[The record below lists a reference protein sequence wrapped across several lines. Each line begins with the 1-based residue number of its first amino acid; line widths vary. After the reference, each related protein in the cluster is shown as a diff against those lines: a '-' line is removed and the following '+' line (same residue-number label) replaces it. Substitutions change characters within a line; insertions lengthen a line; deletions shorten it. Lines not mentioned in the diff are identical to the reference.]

1 MKRTKIL
8 ILLIAMALPLFAQE
22 SGIRIKELYS
32 PNYPIITFRVM
43 IETGSI
49 NDPKGKEGLNALT
62 ILMLAQGGT
71 KNLSYKKLQEKIYP
85 WAASI
90 GYQFDKEVSVIIGEV
105 HRDHLEKFYK
115 IFSDLILNPR
125 FDENDF
131 KRNKEQLLNYI
142 KATIRSGNDEELG
155 KQALVSFI
163 YENHPYGAPEFGTV
177 QGLNNITLDDVK
189 EFYKRYFTQGN
200 IMFGIAGGYPKDLIK
215 RIKKDFSKLPPGK
228 PERVQL
234 PEPEK
239 INGLEFLLIEKET
252 RSTAISFG
260 FPISV
265 NRSHK
270 DFYAL
275 MVANSYFGEH
285 RTFNGILMQKIRG
298 QRGLNY
304 GDYSYIE
311 HFVQDGSSTFPVPNI
326 PRRQQYFSVWIR
338 PVENKNRHFVL
349 RQAIRELENLVKNGL
364 SQKDFESTREFLLN
378 YSKLWVQ
385 TLNRRLGYM
394 MDSDWYGI
402 EYFIDKIQKEL
413 SELKIEDVNNAVRK
427 YLNFENI
434 KIVAVTK
441 DAESYKQDL
450 VSNKPSPITYVS
462 PVSRSILEEDKII
475 QEYRLDAKPEK
486 FKIVPVDLIFEK

>member
-1 MKRTKIL
+1 MKASKV
-8 ILLIAMALPLFAQE
+8 ILLMLLAVTISSAKSSE
-22 SGIRIKELYS
+22 IKIKELYS

-43 IETGSI
+43 IGTGSV

-62 ILMLAQGGT
+62 VLMLAQGGT
-71 KNLSYKKLQEKIYP
+71 KELTYKEIQEKLYP
-85 WAASI
+85 WAARI
-90 GYQFDKEVSVIIGEV
+90 NYQFDKEVSVIIGEV

-125 FDENDF
+125 FDEQDF
-131 KRNKEQLLNYI
+131 KRNKDLLLNYI
-142 KATIRSGNDEELG
+142 KATIRSGDDEELG
-155 KQALVSFI
+155 KQSLVWFI
-163 YENHPYGAPEFGTV
+163 YEDHPYHSPEFGTV
-177 QGLNNITLDDVK
+177 EGLNNITLEDVK
-189 EFYKRYFTQGN
+189 SFYKKYFTQGN
-200 IMFGIAGGYPKDLIK
+200 ITFGIAGGYPKSLIQK
-215 RIKKDFSKLPPGK
+215 IKKDFSRLPLGK
-228 PERVQL
+228 PEPVKL
-234 PEPEK
+234 PEPKK
-239 INGLEFLLIEKET
+239 IDGLEFLLIEKET

-260 FPISV
+260 FPISI

-311 HFVQDGSSTFPVPNI
+311 HFVQDGGSTFPVPNI

-349 RQAIRELENLVKNGL
+349 RQAIRELEVLVKNGL
-364 SQKDFESTREFLLN
+364 SEKDFESTREFLLN

-413 SELKIEDVNNAVRK
+413 PKLTVEDVNNAIKK

-441 DAESYKQDL
+441 DAQSYMQDL
-450 VSNKPSPITYVS
+450 VSNKPSPISYVS
-462 PVSRSILEEDKII
+462 PVSQSILEEDKII
-475 QEYRLDAKPEK
+475 QEYRLNAKPK
-486 FKIVPVDLIFEK
+486 NFRIMSVDEVFEK

>member
-1 MKRTKIL
+1 MRTQKLIFLMMITSIL
-8 ILLIAMALPLFAQE
+8 AFARNSE
-22 SGIRIKELYS
+22 IRVKELYS
-32 PNYPIITFRVM
+32 PNYPIVTFRVM
-43 IETGSI
+43 IETGSM

-71 KNLSYKKLQEKIYP
+71 KELTYKEIQERLYP
-85 WAASI
+85 LAARI
-90 GYQFDKEVSVIIGEV
+90 NYQFDKEVSVIIGEV
-105 HRDHLEKFYK
+105 HRDHVDKFYK

-125 FDENDF
+125 FDEQDF
-131 KRNKEQLLNYI
+131 KRNKDLLLNYI
-142 KATIRSGNDEELG
+142 RATIRSGNDEELG
-155 KQALVSFI
+155 KQALVWFI
-163 YENHPYGAPEFGTV
+163 YENHPYHSPEFGTV
-177 QGLNNITLDDVK
+177 QGLSNITLEDVK
-189 EFYKRYFTQGN
+189 NFYKKYFTQGN
-200 IMFGIAGGYPKDLIK
+200 IVFGIAGSYPKSLVGK
-215 RIKKDFSKLPPGK
+215 IKKDFAKLPKGK
-228 PERVQL
+228 PESVQL

-239 INGLEFLLIEKET
+239 VNGLEFLLIEKET

-260 FPISV
+260 FPIAI

-304 GDYSYIE
+304 GNYSYIE
-311 HFVQDGSSTFPVPNI
+311 HFVQDGGSTFPVPNI

-349 RQAIRELENLVKNGL
+349 RQAIRELEILVKNGL
-364 SQKDFESTREFLLN
+364 SKEDFESTREFLLN

-402 EYFIDKIQKEL
+402 EYFIDKVQKEL
-413 SELKIEDVNNAVRK
+413 RNLTVEDVNNAIKK

-441 DAESYKQDL
+441 DAQSYMQDL
-450 VSNKPSPITYVS
+450 ISNKPSPITYVS
-462 PVSRSILEEDKII
+462 PVSQSILDEDKII
-475 QEYRLDAKPEK
+475 QEYKLNARAEN
-486 FKIVPVDLIFEK
+486 FKIIPVDEVFEK

>member
-1 MKRTKIL
+1 MKKIV
-8 ILLIAMALPLFAQE
+8 LLMLLAVMISSAKNSE
-22 SGIRIKELYS
+22 IRIKELYS

-71 KNLSYKKLQEKIYP
+71 KELTYKEIQEKLYP
-85 WAASI
+85 WAARI
-90 GYQFDKEVSVIIGEV
+90 NYQFDKEVSVIIGEV

-125 FDENDF
+125 FDEQDF
-131 KRNKEQLLNYI
+131 KRNKDLLLNYI

-155 KQALVSFI
+155 KQALVWFI
-163 YENHPYGAPEFGTV
+163 YENHPYNSPEFGTV
-177 QGLNNITLDDVK
+177 QGLNNITLEDVK
-189 EFYKRYFTQGN
+189 NFYKKHFTQGN
-200 IMFGIAGGYPKDLIK
+200 IVFGIAGGYPKKLIQKIK
-215 RIKKDFSKLPPGK
+215 RDFAKLPPGK
-228 PERVQL
+228 PEQVKL

-260 FPISV
+260 FPISI

-270 DFYAL
+270 DFYSL
-275 MVANSYFGEH
+275 MIANSYFGEH

-311 HFVQDGSSTFPVPNI
+311 HFVQDGGSTFPVPNI

-349 RQAIRELENLVKNGL
+349 RQAIRELEILVKKGL
-364 SQKDFESTREFLLN
+364 SKEDFESTREFLLN

-413 SELKIEDVNNAVRK
+413 PKLTVDDVNNAIRK

-441 DAESYKQDL
+441 DAKSYMDDL
-450 VSNKPSPITYVS
+450 ISNKPSPITYVS
-462 PVSRSILEEDKII
+462 PVAQSILDEDKII
-475 QEYRLDAKPEK
+475 QEYKLNAKPES
-486 FKIVPVDLIFEK
+486 FKIIPVDEVFEK